1 MRWRGCLVALSLS
14 AVRGGEGERRAA
26 MRSWVLTPLAG
37 GCGAAFPR
45 SSGHNGGGLWVL
57 VAASPPLA

>member
-1 MRWRGCLVALSLS
+1 MWWRGCLVALSLS
-14 AVRGGEGERRAA
+14 VGRGGEGERRAV

-45 SSGHNGGGLWVL
+45 SSGRNGGGL
-57 VAASPPLA
+57 